1 MDQRHRTLYEEVGEL
16 TRYLDTMLRQ
26 LMEVGM
32 PGTSTQLSQASNHL
46 TDLTRL
52 TEDGTHRVMG
62 LTEAIQDNR
71 VLLKEALEKL
81 MVSATSQSQQDAM
94 AKQAAI
100 LHHMLESDDK
110 RLLDIMTALSFQD
123 LVGQRI
129 AKIVTILDDV
139 QHKLLEIV
147 VTFGLKREGG
157 PSKTNGQADEMLKQ
171 LEASRSTALKQDLV
185 DGILDQ
191 FGFH

>member
-1 MDQRHRTLYEEVGEL
+1 MEQPQRTLYEEIGEL
-16 TRYLDTMLRQ
+16 TRYVDTTLRQ
-26 LMEVGM
+26 LNAGM
-32 PGTSTQLSQASNHL
+32 PVTSTQLSQASDHL

-52 TEDGTHRVMG
+52 TEEGTHTVMG

-71 VLLKEALEKL
+71 ALVKEALRELAGLLTNKERRESL
-81 MVSATSQSQQDAM
+81 MDQVTTVHR
-94 AKQAAI
+94 I
-100 LHHMLESDDK
+100 VESDDK

-123 LVGQRI
+123 LVGQRV

-147 VTFGLKREGG
+147 VTFGLKREGVQ
-157 PSKTNGQADEMLKQ
+157 PPANGRASEMLKQ
-171 LEASRSTALKQDLV
+171 LEASRSTALKQNLV
-185 DGILDQ
+185 DDILGE